1 VKLRVEVYPNIALL
15 YVSGSVE
22 PTDLNLLRAGVT
34 RIAQI
39 SVSWLFID
47 ASVAVMS
54 QATAIGILD
63 LRYSVEKLQIECV
76 VPYSIPDGFRTLEG
90 ALSVCTTRAASNL
103 REKIILVKKLDEVTD
118 RFNVLQ
124 IRAEQ
129 YRKKDQTLE
138 SLTEENRQLKKLHE
152 ALSQGLKAGG
162 ASKSKAEPLQL
173 KEDPAELKRLLDAKK
188 AWIIWLK
195 KNEILA

>member
-1 VKLRVEVYPNIALL
+1 MKLRVEVYPNIALL